1 MEKNRITSFQFFS
14 LMLLFQLGTSL
25 VVNLGMRAGRDAWIS
40 ILLGMG
46 YGLLL
51 FWIFAYLYRQFP
63 GLLPTAYARKLFGK
77 YVGWIIG
84 LLYTVFF
91 VYQTGRD
98 LRDGGALVLSTALK
112 QTPLIVANALMIMS
126 VAYVIHKGIEVLA
139 RTAVIFAMVV
149 ILIGSFSTLLLLLSG
164 IIEMERLFPI
174 LGNGIGPVLETFYRQ
189 SYAFPFSEIVC
200 FAMILPYLGNAKTGV
215 KAGYIAILV
224 SGIVLS
230 YTSVINVAVLGVD
243 MVQRSPLP
251 LMTTISKA
259 SISDF
264 IQRNDILIV
273 MTLII
278 DDFFKVAVYFYVA
291 LIGTADLFKIA
302 YRKLIYPM
310 ALLVLLISLVVAKS
324 LPEHLEEGAVI
335 LYRIDPLFFVVIP
348 LLLCVAAWIYKL
360 RTASRNKAASGKG
373 QAPGLEQ
380 SQDGQQ
386 GANAGQSQDAQQG
399 TNAGQSQDGQ
409 QGTNAGQ
416 SEDGQQGAN
425 AEQTQDGKQGTS
437 AEQTQDGQQGTNAGQ
452 SQDGHQGADAGQ
464 SQDGQQGATAEQP
477 QDGQQGANAEQP
489 QDGPQGSVVQQMSKE
504 GQLSGPE
511 REPGMEQGSVPDQGS
526 QDELTPGT
534 DNG

>member
-25 VVNLGMRAGRDAWIS
+25 VVNLGMRAGKDAWIS

-51 FWIFAYLYRQFP
+51 FGIFVFLYKLFP
-63 GLLPTAYARKLFGK
+63 EILPTTYVRKLLGK
-77 YVGWIIG
+77 HVGWVIG

-91 VYQTGRD
+91 IYQTGRD

-126 VAYVIHKGIEVLA
+126 VAYAIHKGIEVLA
-139 RTAVIFAMVV
+139 RTAVIFAVV
-149 ILIGSFSTLLLLLSG
+149 VVLIGGFSTILLVLSG
-164 IIEMERLFPI
+164 VIEIERVFPV
-174 LGNGIGPVLETFYRQ
+174 LGEGLRPVLETFIRQ
-189 SYAFPFSEIVC
+189 SYAFPFSEIIT
-200 FAMILPYLGNAKTGV
+200 FSMILPYLGNAKTGV

-224 SGIVLS
+224 SGIILS

-291 LIGTADLFKIA
+291 LVGTADLFKMD

-310 ALLVLLISLVVAKS
+310 ALLVLFISLVVAKS
-324 LPEHLEEGAVI
+324 LPEHLEEGAII
-335 LYRIDPLFFVVIP
+335 LYRFTPLFFVIIP
-348 LLLCVAAWIYKL
+348 LILYAAGWIYKI
-360 RTASRNKAASGKG
+360 RKASGG
-373 QAPGLEQ
+373 G
-380 SQDGQQ
+380 Q
-386 GANAGQSQDAQQG
+386 GAD
-399 TNAGQSQDGQ
+399 
-409 QGTNAGQ
+409 
-416 SEDGQQGAN
+416 
-425 AEQTQDGKQGTS
+425 AEQTQSGGQQGDS
-437 AEQTQDGQQGTNAGQ
+437 EQTQSGG
-452 SQDGHQGADAGQ
+452 QGADAEQAQGGGQ
-464 SQDGQQGATAEQP
+464 GADTEQAQGGGQGADAEQAQGGKQGAGAEQAQSGGQGADAEQAQGDGQE
-477 QDGQQGANAEQP
+477 GQQQKP
-489 QDGPQGSVVQQMSKE
+489 K
-504 GQLSGPE
+504 
-511 REPGMEQGSVPDQGS
+511 
-526 QDELTPGT
+526 
-534 DNG
+534 